1 MSRSIAKVSALA
13 LCFLTMIINTEAYYL
28 VIDAHAEECFFERV
42 TSGTKLGLTFEVVE
56 GGFLDIDVTITGK
69 ILSFVHVYGQ
79 LIIKHC
85 FSCLGPDQKIIHQ
98 EERASSGKY
107 TFGAHMDGDYNYCF
121 GNKMSTMTPK
131 VMMFSMDIEK
141 NNKQDPKDS
150 ASGDSAHDKLE
161 EKVKELSTGLIS
173 VKHEQEYMAV
183 RDRIHRQINDNT
195 NSRVMLWAVF
205 EALLLIA
212 MTLGQIFY
220 LKRFFEVRRA
230 V

>member
-1 MSRSIAKVSALA
+1 
-13 LCFLTMIINTEAYYL
+13 
-28 VIDAHAEECFFERV
+28 
-42 TSGTKLGLTFEVVE
+42 
-56 GGFLDIDVTITGK
+56 
-69 ILSFVHVYGQ
+69 
-79 LIIKHC
+79 
-85 FSCLGPDQKIIHQ
+85 
-98 EERASSGKY
+98 
-107 TFGAHMDGDYNYCF
+107 MDGDYNYCF

-131 VMMFSMDIEK
+131 VMMFSMDIEA
-141 NNKQDPKDS
+141 NNKHDPKD
-150 ASGDSAHDKLE
+150 AGAGDSAHDKLE
-161 EKVKELSTGLIS
+161 EQVKELATGLVS